1 MRWNKPIETMFS
13 LEEVVQAITQERI
26 VRALKEDFTLN
37 TILLKLADTP
47 FNFAFDVSRFIDN
60 GTIDPIADEIFRY
73 YYERFFEHG
82 VVVIPTAQ
90 EYIDILDL
98 NAQKAI
104 IKYWRK
110 FFMKLNLTWDYY
122 STLMREYAN
131 AKNELMSDIK
141 ALSTSKNYF
150 NDTPQTPNEN
160 DVYEGD
166 NYISTFT
173 KNVGETSSPLTSK
186 IMRLKEL
193 QEHYKMILEDW
204 LNNLEDTTFEEE
216 VN

>member
-1 MRWNKPIETMFS
+1 MRCNKPIETMFS

-26 VRALKEDFTLN
+26 VSALREDFTLN

-47 FNFAFDVSRFIDN
+47 FNFSFDVSRFIEDEE
-60 GTIDPIADEIFRY
+60 ISPIADEIFRY
-73 YYERFFEHG
+73 YYERFYEHG
-82 VVVIPTAQ
+82 VIVIPTAQ

-98 NAQKAI
+98 NTQKAI

-122 STLMREYAN
+122 STLMKEYAN
-131 AKNELMSDIK
+131 ARNELMSDIK

-150 NDTPQTPNEN
+150 NDTPQTPNVD

-166 NYISTFT
+166 NFLTTFT